1 MLYVPGEELVR
12 STVEDHDREWSDA
25 RGYTPSDGL
34 VARVLRHS
42 RRTRPRFRFPVW
54 LERGRS
60 AEGEDAG
67 PIRAASAVMAATG
80 LAPAPLIIAT
90 VVHVTAFLLLAPWAA
105 TRVRSITS
113 ASAVQRPPIE
123 TITLVYPRN
132 TWSAEPSAAP
142 KPPTIGRAA
151 QAPPA
156 TPTVSAPSSTSASA
170 QIDTNELPRI
180 RERMNR
186 EFIFEGDPLVLR
198 RGDSRAM
205 EELLAVMRERPW
217 VRVRIEGAGP
227 SRGQQGPAAGAFEAE
242 AFKRMLIDSGIATD
256 RIEAGIQRDQPE
268 CPVGERR
275 CERGRPRVQT
285 SLIEP
290 PRG

>member
-1 MLYVPGEELVR
+1 
-12 STVEDHDREWSDA
+12 
-25 RGYTPSDGL
+25 
-34 VARVLRHS
+34 
-42 RRTRPRFRFPVW
+42 
-54 LERGRS
+54 
-60 AEGEDAG
+60 
-67 PIRAASAVMAATG
+67 
-80 LAPAPLIIAT
+80 
-90 VVHVTAFLLLAPWAA
+90 
-105 TRVRSITS
+105 
-113 ASAVQRPPIE
+113 
-123 TITLVYPRN
+123 
-132 TWSAEPSAAP
+132 
-142 KPPTIGRAA
+142 
-151 QAPPA
+151 
-156 TPTVSAPSSTSASA
+156 VSAPSSTSASA

-198 RGDSRAM
+198 RGDSRAI

-227 SRGQQGPAAGAFEAE
+227 SRGPQGPAPGAFEAE

-268 CPVGERR
+268 CRVGERR